1 MTLPTFV
8 KLTAMKNTEQFHW
21 PLAIPFTF
29 SVVVMI
35 LCVYKLVAGV
45 PDNEKALYWGGVS
58 SLLAYWLPSPVRL
71 SDNHSSRKESDSLP
85 STGLQIV
92 QHPASNNLESSHST
106 TNGILRYQNG
116 ERQTW

>member
-1 MTLPTFV
+1 MTLPSFV
-8 KLTAMKNTEQFHW
+8 KLTAMKNSEQFRW

-29 SVVVMI
+29 STVVMI

-45 PDNEKALYWGGVS
+45 PDNERALYWGGLS
-58 SLLAYWLPSPVRL
+58 SVLAYWLPSPVRL
-71 SDNHSSRKESDSLP
+71 NDDLSSNKETVSLP

-92 QHPASNNLESSHST
+92 QHPASNNVETSHSA

-116 ERQTW
+116 DRQTW